1 MRGHMTINPSL
12 VREIPHSRAATASL
26 RVVDRNEPACALRRL
41 ESLLDR
47 GSLNPLVPASADV
60 AAATGRVRGA
70 CVSVFACNPERGAGA
85 LGPDGCRGIVAAI
98 ERGVAEGCPVIGVWH
113 SAGARLQ
120 DGAASLDAI
129 GRVFAAIVAASGR
142 VPQISLVL
150 GPAAG
155 GAAYGP
161 ALGDFVIMGPAG
173 RVFVTGPEVVRA
185 VTGEAVDALA
195 LGGPDVHLRSSGLA
209 HLAAASED
217 VAISLTCD
225 LVQLLASPGEL
236 APPHQLPPEPRF
248 ETALPSSSRR
258 AYSVYP
264 IIDLLLDNESPVVE
278 LHSRWARNVVTVLGR
293 LGGLTVG
300 IVASNPLHRGGCLD
314 VQSSEKAARFVR
326 TCDAFGVPLVVLADV
341 PGYLPGR
348 AQEWE
353 GVVRRGAKLLHAFA
367 EAVVP
372 RVTVVTRKAYG
383 GAFIAMNS
391 RSLGATSVL
400 AWPSAEIG
408 VMSPSAAVGLL
419 HRRRLAAVGDKDRPA
434 LADQLA
440 VDYARTSGGLQR
452 AVELGIIDAV
462 IAPSETRREIAKVLA
477 TIPSRYGGHG
487 NIPL

>member
-1 MRGHMTINPSL
+1 M
-12 VREIPHSRAATASL
+12 
-26 RVVDRNEPACALRRL
+26 
-41 ESLLDR
+41 
-47 GSLNPLVPASADV
+47 
-60 AAATGRVRGA
+60 
-70 CVSVFACNPERGAGA
+70 SVFACNPERGAGA
-85 LGPDGCRGIVAAI
+85 LGPDGCRCIVTAI
-98 ERGVAEGCPVIGVWH
+98 ERGVADGCPVIGVWH

-129 GRVFAAIVAASGR
+129 GRVFAATVAASGR

-161 ALGDFVIMGPAG
+161 ALGDFIIMGPAG
-173 RVFVTGPEVVRA
+173 RVFVTGPEIVRA
-185 VTGEAVDALA
+185 VTGEEVDALS
-195 LGGPDVHLRSSGLA
+195 LGGPDVHMQSSGVA
-209 HLAAASED
+209 HLAATTEEGA
-217 VAISLTCD
+217 VNLARD
-225 LVQLLASPGEL
+225 LVQLLASPGQL
-236 APPHQLPPEPRF
+236 AAPHRLPSEPRL
-248 ETALPSSSRR
+248 ETVLPTSSRR

-264 IIDLLLDNESPVVE
+264 IIELLLDKECPTIEV
-278 LHSRWARNVVTVLGR
+278 HQRWARNIVTILGR

-300 IVASNPLHRGGCLD
+300 IVASNPLHRAGCLD

-341 PGYLPGR
+341 PGYLPGC
-348 AQEWE
+348 AQEWD

-383 GAFIAMNS
+383 GAFVAMNS

-408 VMSPSAAVGLL
+408 VMSPSAAVALL
-419 HRRRLAAVGDKDRPA
+419 HRRRLAAVEDKDRPA

-440 VDYARTSGGLQR
+440 ADYAKTSGGLYR
-452 AVELGIIDAV
+452 AVELGIVDAV

-477 TIPSRYGGHG
+477 TVPRPHGGHG

>member
-1 MRGHMTINPSL
+1 MTTNPSL
-12 VREIPHSRAATASL
+12 TGEISTSRAAASL
-26 RVVDRNEPACALRRL
+26 RVVDRNEPASALHRL

-47 GSLNPLVPASADV
+47 GSLNRLVPGSAEV
-60 AAATGRVRGA
+60 AAASGRVGGS
-70 CVSVFACNPERGAGA
+70 CVSVFACDPERGAGA
-85 LGPDGCRGIVAAI
+85 LGPDGCRGIIAAI
-98 ERGVAEGCPVIGVWH
+98 EQGVADGCPVIGVWH

-120 DGAASLDAI
+120 DGPASLDAI
-129 GRVFAAIVAASGR
+129 GRVFAATVAASGR

-161 ALGDFVIMGPAG
+161 ALGDFVVMGPAG
-173 RVFVTGPEVVRA
+173 RIFVTGPEVVRT
-185 VTGEAVDALA
+185 VTGEAVDALS
-195 LGGPDVHLRSSGLA
+195 LGGPDVHLQSSGVA
-209 HLAAASED
+209 HLGANSEEGA
-217 VAISLTCD
+217 VSLVRD
-225 LVQLLASPGEL
+225 LVQLLASRGQL
-236 APPHQLPPEPRF
+236 AAPHQLPSEPGL
-248 ETALPSSSRR
+248 ETVLPPSSRR

-264 IIDLLLDNESPVVE
+264 VIDLLLDKEWPILEV
-278 LHSRWARNVVTVLGR
+278 HRRWAQNIVTVLGR

-300 IVASNPLHRGGCLD
+300 LVASNPLHRGGCLD

-419 HRRRLAAVGDKDRPA
+419 HRRRLAAVGHNDRSA
-434 LADQLA
+434 LAAQLA
-440 VDYARTSGGLQR
+440 ADYARTSGGLHR
-452 AVELGIIDAV
+452 AVELGIVDAV

-477 TIPSRYGGHG
+477 AAPSRYGSHG

>member
-1 MRGHMTINPSL
+1 MTTNPSL
-12 VREIPHSRAATASL
+12 TLEVRPSRVAIAGL
-26 RVVDRNEPACALRRL
+26 PVVDRNEPARALRRL

-47 GSLNPLVPASADV
+47 GSLRPLLPASAEV
-60 AAATGRVRGA
+60 AAATGRVRGSR
-70 CVSVFACNPERGAGA
+70 VSVFACNPERGAGA
-85 LGPDGCRGIVAAI
+85 LGPDGCRGIVASI

-129 GRVFAAIVAASGR
+129 GQVFAAMVAASGR

-161 ALGDFVIMGPAG
+161 ALGDFIIMGPDG
-173 RVFVTGPEVVRA
+173 RVFVTGPDIVRA
-185 VTGEAVDALA
+185 VTGEAVDALS
-195 LGGPDVHLRSSGLA
+195 LGGPDVHLQSSGVA
-209 HLAAASED
+209 HLAASSD
-217 VAISLTCD
+217 DTAIGLTRD
-225 LVQLLASPGEL
+225 LIQLLASPGEL
-236 APPHQLPPEPRF
+236 APPHQLPSEPRLD
-248 ETALPSSSRR
+248 AVLPPSSRR

-264 IIDLLLDNESPVVE
+264 VIDLLLDKECPVIEVHE
-278 LHSRWARNVVTVLGR
+278 RWARNIVTILGR
-293 LGGLTVG
+293 LGGRTVG

-314 VQSSEKAARFVR
+314 AQSSEKAARFVR
-326 TCDAFGVPLVVLADV
+326 SCDAFGVPLVVLADV

-348 AQEWE
+348 AQEWD
-353 GVVRRGAKLLHAFA
+353 GIVRRGAKLLHAFA

-383 GAFIAMNS
+383 GAFVAMNS
-391 RSLGATSVL
+391 RSLGATRVL
-400 AWPSAEIG
+400 AWPSAEVG
-408 VMSPSAAVGLL
+408 VMSSSAAVGLL
-419 HRRRLAAVGDKDRPA
+419 HRRRLAAVTDEDRPA

-440 VDYARTSGGLQR
+440 ADYARTSGGLRR
-452 AVELGIIDAV
+452 AVELGIVDAV

-477 TIPSRYGGHG
+477 TVPSRHGGHG

>member
-1 MRGHMTINPSL
+1 MTINLPL
-12 VREIPHSRAATASL
+12 TREVPPSRAAMADL
-26 RVVDRNEPACALRRL
+26 RVVDRNEPACAMRRL

-47 GSLNPLVPASADV
+47 ATLRPLAPAGAEV
-60 AAATGRVRGA
+60 AAATGSVRGSR
-70 CVSVFACNPERGAGA
+70 VSAFACSPERGAGA
-85 LGPDGCRGIVAAI
+85 LGPDGCRGILAAI
-98 ERGVAEGCPVIGVWH
+98 DRGVADGCPVVGIWH

-120 DGAASLDAI
+120 DGPASLDAI
-129 GRVFAAIVAASGR
+129 GRVFAAMVAASGR

-161 ALGDFVIMGPAG
+161 ALGDFVIMGPDG
-173 RVFVTGPEVVRA
+173 RAFVTGPEIVRA
-185 VTGEAVDALA
+185 VTGEAVDALL
-195 LGGPDVHLRSSGLA
+195 LGGPDVHQQSSGVA
-209 HLAAASED
+209 HLVATSDDAA
-217 VAISLTCD
+217 VSLTRD
-225 LVQLLASPGEL
+225 LVQLLASPGDL
-236 APPHQLPPEPRF
+236 APPHQLTSEPRL
-248 ETALPSSSRR
+248 ETVLPASSRR

-264 IIDLLLDNESPVVE
+264 VIDLVLDKECSAVE
-278 LHSRWARNVVTVLGR
+278 VHRRWARNIVTTLGR
-293 LGGLTVG
+293 LGDRTVG

-314 VQSSEKAARFVR
+314 AQSSEKAARFVR

-348 AQEWE
+348 AQEWD

-391 RSLGATSVL
+391 RSLGATCVL

-408 VMSPSAAVGLL
+408 VMSPSAAAGLL
-419 HRRRLAAVGDKDRPA
+419 HRRRLAAVAAEDRPA

-440 VDYARTSGGLQR
+440 AEYARSSGGLRR
-452 AVELGIIDAV
+452 AVELGIVDVV

-477 TIPSRYGGHG
+477 TVSPRHGDHG
-487 NIPL
+487 NTPL

>member
-1 MRGHMTINPSL
+1 MTTYTSPT
-12 VREIPHSRAATASL
+12 REIPPQQETIRSL
-26 RVVDRNEPACALRRL
+26 LVADRNEPASAVRRL
-41 ESLLDR
+41 EALLDR
-47 GSLNPLVPASADV
+47 GSLIPLVPASAEV
-60 AAATGRVRGA
+60 AAAIGRVQGSR
-70 CVSVFACNPERGAGA
+70 VSVFACNPERGAGA
-85 LGPDGCRGIVAAI
+85 LGPAGCQGIVAAI
-98 ERGVAEGCPVIGVWH
+98 ERGVADGCPVIGVWH

-161 ALGDFVIMGPAG
+161 ALGDFLIMGPEG
-173 RVFVTGPEVVRA
+173 RVFVTGPDVVRA
-185 VTGEAVDALA
+185 VTGEEVDALS
-195 LGGPDVHLRSSGLA
+195 LGGPDVHLQSSGVA
-209 HLAAASED
+209 HLAASSDE
-217 VAISLTCD
+217 VAVNLARD

-236 APPHQLPPEPRF
+236 VAPHHLPPEPRL
-248 ETALPSSSRR
+248 ETVLPPSARR

-264 IIDLLLDNESPVVE
+264 IIDLLLDKECSVMEV
-278 LHSRWARNVVTVLGR
+278 HQRWARNIVTTLGR
-293 LGGLTVG
+293 LGGRTVG

-314 VQSSEKAARFVR
+314 AQGSEKAARFVR

-348 AQEWE
+348 AQEWD

-367 EAVVP
+367 EAAVP

-419 HRRRLAAVGDKDRPA
+419 HRRRLAAVEDKNRPA
-434 LADQLA
+434 LANQLA
-440 VDYARTSGGLQR
+440 ADYARTSGGLHR
-452 AVELGIIDAV
+452 AIELGIIDAV
-462 IAPSETRREIAKVLA
+462 ISPSETRREIAKALA
-477 TIPSRYGGHG
+477 NVPSPHGGHG

>member
-1 MRGHMTINPSL
+1 
-12 VREIPHSRAATASL
+12 
-26 RVVDRNEPACALRRL
+26 
-41 ESLLDR
+41 
-47 GSLNPLVPASADV
+47 
-60 AAATGRVRGA
+60 
-70 CVSVFACNPERGAGA
+70 
-85 LGPDGCRGIVAAI
+85 
-98 ERGVAEGCPVIGVWH
+98 
-113 SAGARLQ
+113 
-120 DGAASLDAI
+120 LDAI

-161 ALGDFVIMGPAG
+161 ALGDFVVMGPAG
-173 RVFVTGPEVVRA
+173 RVFVTGPDIVRA
-185 VTGEAVDALA
+185 VTGEAVDALS
-195 LGGPDVHLRSSGLA
+195 LGGPDVHLRSSGVA
-209 HLAAASED
+209 HLAATSQEGAF
-217 VAISLTCD
+217 SLTRD
-225 LVQLLASPGEL
+225 LVHLLTSAAEL
-236 APPHQLPPEPRF
+236 TPPHQLPPEPRL

-264 IIDLLLDNESPVVE
+264 IIDLLLDEKSPAIEV
-278 LHSRWARNVVTVLGR
+278 HQHWARNMVTVLGR

-300 IVASNPLHRGGCLD
+300 IVANNPLHRGGCLD
-314 VQSSEKAARFVR
+314 AQSSEKAARFVR

-348 AQEWE
+348 TQEWD
-353 GVVRRGAKLLHAFA
+353 GIVRRGAKLLHAFA

-419 HRRRLAAVGDKDRPA
+419 HRRRLAAAGEKRRAA
-434 LADQLA
+434 LADELA
-440 VDYARTSGGLQR
+440 ADYVRTSGGLHR
-452 AVELGIIDAV
+452 AIELGIIDAI
-462 IAPSETRREIAKVLA
+462 IAPSETRRMIAQVLA
-477 TIPSRYGGHG
+477 SVPLRRGDHS